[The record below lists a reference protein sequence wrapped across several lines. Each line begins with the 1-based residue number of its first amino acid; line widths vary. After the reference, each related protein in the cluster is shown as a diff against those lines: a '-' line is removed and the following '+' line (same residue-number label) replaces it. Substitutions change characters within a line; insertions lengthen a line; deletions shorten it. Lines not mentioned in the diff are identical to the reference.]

1 MDDNRKT
8 LMESLASAM
17 VSTDLTIRAGRCDA
31 DYLIALGWT
40 AHRINPI
47 ASTLVRLHL
56 ALDPHALKATIKSAQ
71 NMAWRISKQRGW
83 KLGQARIK
91 EVGMMAARHY
101 VVPVC
106 GQCVGRKFESDKRS
120 GALLPIV
127 CRHCS
132 GTGEEPWPRGTD
144 GVYVRS
150 VVAALESVEREA
162 GDAVRD
168 CFRAVGGDR

>member
-56 ALDPHALKATIKSAQ
+56 ALDPHALKATIAAAQ
-71 NMAWRISKQRGW
+71 RLARRLSERHGW
-83 KLGQARIK
+83 KLGQARRKKIG
-91 EVGMMAARHY
+91 ELAARHY

-132 GTGEEPWPRGTD
+132 GTGEEPWPRGTE
-144 GVYVRS
+144 GVYVRN

-168 CFRAVGGDR
+168 CFRAVGGNR